1 MLQGD
6 LDGAQ
11 NDLTQSL
18 GLYRELKDSGNIM
31 EGQMLAAR
39 LALERSQGGKA
50 APLARQALT
59 TARKT
64 SSIAAQARC
73 QLLIA
78 RAALEHAASAEAQTA
93 LAEANVLIHKNPL
106 PDLQLMYAALSAQ
119 AKARLQAAEA
129 EKDLE
134 AAMMKAGGKSS
145 FDVQLE
151 SRIIA
156 AVLQSQSGNAIAAA
170 TALAAI
176 EKEAREHGFLL
187 AARRA
192 KAAGSNGL

>member
-1 MLQGD
+1 
-6 LDGAQ
+6 
-11 NDLTQSL
+11 
-18 GLYRELKDSGNIM
+18 M

-59 TARKT
+59 AARKT

-73 QLLIA
+73 QLLLA

-93 LAEANVLIHKNPL
+93 LAEAKVLIDKDAL
-106 PDLQLMYAALSAQ
+106 PDLQLMYAALSARV
-119 AKARLQAAEA
+119 KARLQAAEA
-129 EKDLE
+129 EKELE
-134 AAMMKAGGKSS
+134 AAMIKVGGKSS

-151 SRIIA
+151 SRIVA
-156 AVLQSQSGNAIAAA
+156 ALLQSRSGNAAAGA
-170 TALAAI
+170 AALAAI
-176 EKEAREHGFLL
+176 EKEATEHGFLL

-192 KAAGSNGL
+192 KAATSNGL